1 MGKKTWWKIEPLEN
15 QTLVVDYYDFLYKGF
30 NPSFVSFLDTFT
42 VNCTKTLI
50 MGKYGSSVVL
60 PCWLN
65 PETNAESLEIRWY
78 RPGHFQTPILLY
90 QNHKIITDPQEVY
103 SNRSSFTTRDS
114 QSTGLK
120 QGDVS
125 LRLDNIGMSDTGIFH
140 CYVNGDKSYDDNNV
154 KVNLTGK

>member
-1 MGKKTWWKIEPLEN
+1 
-15 QTLVVDYYDFLYKGF
+15 
-30 NPSFVSFLDTFT
+30 
-42 VNCTKTLI
+42 

-65 PETNAESLEIRWY
+65 PETNAEALEIRWY

-90 QNHKIITDPQEVY
+90 KDRKIITDPQEGY
-103 SNRSSFTTRDS
+103 GNRSSFTTRDS

-125 LRLDNIGMSDTGIFH
+125 MRLDNLVLSDIGIFH
-140 CYVNGDKSYDDNNV
+140 CYVDGEKSYDDNHV
-154 KVNLTGK
+154 IVNFTGE